1 MHWESATADLGFDDD
16 LVKVKKIAAP
26 ILTRW
31 WTVGQAAKN
40 IIEYFPIL
48 IEMVKRFRNANPSN
62 NKLNKIASGLLSLIA
77 EPIIVSDIKLI
88 SCFHDIFLNQ
98 HFDWLQKGDQDIG
111 GTPGYLGRHMLVR
124 YFLMYSDLEKMIDS
138 GWKNGGGKMEPFLNS
153 LQEEP
158 LNCPILDPADPLKKN
173 TTTGNKIQS
182 RKADLFFQ
190 VSFNIL
196 QKHYDAFCERLL
208 FLSLY
213 GEQCSSQTVA
223 RVLLKI
229 EDFSAGDHK
238 MVKSEAQNGRIVDI
252 DSFELFLKKKVNVEE
267 QMTYS
272 DSNDEENT
280 GSIHINRLKAYLHLL
295 AGKQTNH
302 LLF

>member
-1 MHWESATADLGFDDD
+1 M
-16 LVKVKKIAAP
+16 
-26 ILTRW
+26 
-31 WTVGQAAKN
+31 
-40 IIEYFPIL
+40 
-48 IEMVKRFRNANPSN
+48 
-62 NKLNKIASGLLSLIA
+62 
-77 EPIIVSDIKLI
+77 
-88 SCFHDIFLNQ
+88 
-98 HFDWLQKGDQDIG
+98 
-111 GTPGYLGRHMLVR
+111 
-124 YFLMYSDLEKMIDS
+124 
-138 GWKNGGGKMEPFLNS
+138 
-153 LQEEP
+153 
-158 LNCPILDPADPLKKN
+158 
-173 TTTGNKIQS
+173 
-182 RKADLFFQ
+182 
-190 VSFNIL
+190 
-196 QKHYDAFCERLL
+196 
-208 FLSLY
+208 SLY

-238 MVKSEAQNGRIVDI
+238 MVKSEAQNGIIVDI